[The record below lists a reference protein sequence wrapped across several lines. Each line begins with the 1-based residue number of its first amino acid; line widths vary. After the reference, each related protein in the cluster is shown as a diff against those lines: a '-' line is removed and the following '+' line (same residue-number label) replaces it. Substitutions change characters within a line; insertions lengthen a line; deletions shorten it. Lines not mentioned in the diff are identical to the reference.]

1 MERDVLVRVIKL
13 KLEFLVIIII
23 FYFLRKQ
30 DEFNIID
37 EKDEDIVQIVYMY
50 MY

>member
-23 FYFLRKQ
+23 IYFLRKQ